1 MATSTLSYRQSTR
14 QTSSAAAGDDS
25 AALRSKLEQARR
37 QRTAFY
43 RRLAETGARAQSD
56 DGGGGG
62 ATEVDIDVDAET
74 MARRQRERLN
84 ASSPYLDVVSSV
96 SSTNASLLEQPEPR
110 SSWRYYTSYDN
121 GGGAGTRHRYTKR
134 MPSWTEVSA
143 ASWRSGVQ
151 PA

>member
-14 QTSSAAAGDDS
+14 QTSSAGGGDDG

-56 DGGGGG
+56 DDAGGGGT
-62 ATEVDIDVDAET
+62 AEVDIDVDAEAL
-74 MARRQRERLN
+74 ARRERARLDS
-84 ASSPYLDVVSSV
+84 SSPYLDVVSSV

-110 SSWRYYTSYDN
+110 SRQV
-121 GGGAGTRHRYTKR
+121 TRTRC
-134 MPSWTEVSA
+134 MA
-143 ASWRSGVQ
+143 AFCRNKLLFLPQ
-151 PA
+151 